1 MFEEKA
7 RENRVS
13 YEKELTVY
21 KSKEHS
27 SPATTLI
34 DCQDAAEFP
43 NIDSNLSGSSPISFL
58 ATSSPADPVPIVPTN
73 IVLEDLGFAK
83 QKGSS
88 FHPALKTGELAR
100 GTRIKVTYFGT
111 GQTGTVDRAKWLKFS
126 LQAEQKITTPKLKK
140 YAAFNSG
147 LDQLKNL
154 LAKIQTSGDA
164 VTSSGIL
171 FTAQSGDRRLVKLNK
186 DSLQKEE
193 EENSR
198 MMKEK
203 MVESSGIWKWGCR
216 DCAWKGKFTHKAKAH
231 ARICGLR
238 RRENIRKPK
247 ENKFECSG
255 ENCTQSFPYL
265 SQLHEHYR

>member
-83 QKGSS
+83 
-88 FHPALKTGELAR
+88 
-100 GTRIKVTYFGT
+100 
-111 GQTGTVDRAKWLKFS
+111 
-126 LQAEQKITTPKLKK
+126 
-140 YAAFNSG
+140 
-147 LDQLKNL
+147 
-154 LAKIQTSGDA
+154 
-164 VTSSGIL
+164 
-171 FTAQSGDRRLVKLNK
+171 
-186 DSLQKEE
+186 
-193 EENSR
+193 
-198 MMKEK
+198 
-203 MVESSGIWKWGCR
+203 
-216 DCAWKGKFTHKAKAH
+216 
-231 ARICGLR
+231 
-238 RRENIRKPK
+238 
-247 ENKFECSG
+247 
-255 ENCTQSFPYL
+255 
-265 SQLHEHYR
+265 

>member
-1 MFEEKA
+1 MLEVGRELGTRWKQLDKEQQAVFEEKA

-83 QKGSS
+83 QKGYS

-126 LQAEQKITTPKLKK
+126 LQAAEDYNTKTEEVCC
-140 YAAFNSG
+140 AAFNRWFGPAEESAG
-147 LDQLKNL
+147 
-154 LAKIQTSGDA
+154 
-164 VTSSGIL
+164 
-171 FTAQSGDRRLVKLNK
+171 K
-186 DSLQKEE
+186 DSDFWRCCHQFW
-193 EENSR
+193 NPFHGS
-198 MMKEK
+198 
-203 MVESSGIWKWGCR
+203 VG
-216 DCAWKGKFTHKAKAH
+216 
-231 ARICGLR
+231 
-238 RRENIRKPK
+238 
-247 ENKFECSG
+247 
-255 ENCTQSFPYL
+255 
-265 SQLHEHYR
+265 